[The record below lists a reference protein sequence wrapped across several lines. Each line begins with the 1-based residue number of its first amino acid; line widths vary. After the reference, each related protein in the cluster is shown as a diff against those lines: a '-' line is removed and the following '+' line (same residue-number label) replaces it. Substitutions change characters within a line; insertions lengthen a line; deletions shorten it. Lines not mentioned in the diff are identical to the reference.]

1 MKAARLMLLWRGEM
15 ELMCICDFGLNC
27 PLSLLHLIHQLM
39 SQFLLWLARK
49 SITVLFFPYKNY
61 NTKNSDTLWTVCLFC
76 IASWCVLDLIL
87 CLHPNS
93 IKPLWALVKWQVH
106 ALGKDT
112 GSFLFTWEQSS
123 NISHRTGIRR
133 STAV

>member
-1 MKAARLMLLWRGEM
+1 MKAACLTLLWRGEM

-49 SITVLFFPYKNY
+49 RLPFSSSHTKTTIQKTVTHY
-61 NTKNSDTLWTVCLFC
+61 VCLFW

-87 CLHPNS
+87 CLHPDS